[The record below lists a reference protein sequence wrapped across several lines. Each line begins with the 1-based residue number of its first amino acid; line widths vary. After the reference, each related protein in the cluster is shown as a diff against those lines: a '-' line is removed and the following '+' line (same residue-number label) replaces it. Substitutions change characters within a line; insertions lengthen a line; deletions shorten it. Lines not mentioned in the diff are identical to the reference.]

1 MPEPVS
7 PAKFFVMVP
16 LMQGRQFSNDIEIA
30 RAGRKF
36 LDLSLP
42 KPEWTHA
49 AHFAVT
55 LWLMRH
61 RPDLDLK
68 ADMAGLIRAFNE
80 ATGTPNTDTGG
91 YHETITQAS
100 LAVVRPLLASA
111 SLRPLHEILDTLL
124 ASPLGDAKW
133 LLEYW
138 SRERLFCVEARRHWV
153 PPDIKPLPY

>member
-1 MPEPVS
+1 
-7 PAKFFVMVP
+7 
-16 LMQGRQFSNDIEIA
+16 MQGRQFSNDNEIA

-61 RPDLDLK
+61 RPDLDLET
-68 ADMAGLIRAFNE
+68 AMPGLIRAFNE

-91 YHETITQAS
+91 YHETITRAS
-100 LAVVRPLLASA
+100 LGVTRTVLASA
-111 SLRPLHEILDTLL
+111 QASPLHEILDKLL
-124 ASPLGDAKW
+124 ASPLGDSKW
-133 LLEYW
+133 LLTYW
-138 SRERLFCVEARRHWV
+138 SRERLFSVEARRGWV
-153 PPDIKPLPY
+153 APDLKPLVYELVATT